1 MTHELTDY
9 ISNCE
14 TCNTYQ
20 AVHTKE
26 PLINHPIP
34 SHPWEKIG
42 VDFFTLDSK
51 DYLCT
56 VDYYSDYFEIDSLPH
71 KKDAKTTVKRLKR
84 HFSTHGIP
92 AFIYSDNGPPF
103 NSHEFANFAND
114 YEFQRVT
121 SSPECPQSNGKVESA
136 VKIAKTLLRKNTDSN
151 GDVYQA
157 LLAWRNTPTEGMGSS
172 PAQRFFGRRTRTGL
186 PISPKLLKP
195 KVQSDVKAKKQDKQ
209 ACQKRH
215 YDKNAKELPKLKTG
229 DTIRIKQSANRT
241 NKRWEKGQVQ
251 DQVNIRSYKVRTEDG
266 REYRRNRRH
275 LKLSSE
281 SFIPQHE
288 IQFPTNAQ
296 DESTKDTTKQTQNAN
311 GGTPRNTEN
320 TEKTTPPETEL
331 INIRQSTRERRAP
344 AYLKDYIT

>member
-1 MTHELTDY
+1 MGIQSTLRRARDTVYWPGMTHELTDY

-20 AVHTKE
+20 AVQTKE

-114 YEFQRVT
+114 YEFQQVT
-121 SSPECPQSNGKVESA
+121 SSPEYPQSNGKVESA
-136 VKIAKTLLRKNTDSN
+136 VKIAKTLLRKNADSN

-172 PAQRFFGRRTRTGL
+172 PAQRFFGRRTRPFCQSHQSYSNWICCT
-186 PISPKLLKP
+186 KL
-195 KVQSDVKAKKQDKQ
+195 
-209 ACQKRH
+209 
-215 YDKNAKELPKLKTG
+215 
-229 DTIRIKQSANRT
+229 
-241 NKRWEKGQVQ
+241 
-251 DQVNIRSYKVRTEDG
+251 
-266 REYRRNRRH
+266 
-275 LKLSSE
+275 
-281 SFIPQHE
+281 FIWLG
-288 IQFPTNAQ
+288 F
-296 DESTKDTTKQTQNAN
+296 
-311 GGTPRNTEN
+311 
-320 TEKTTPPETEL
+320 L
-331 INIRQSTRERRAP
+331 
-344 AYLKDYIT
+344 